1 MAVMRLRVV
10 CGLGET
16 IATFSP
22 TRAFVSVDL
31 PTFGLPHIVIIA
43 AFVIRPYP
51 P

>member
-10 CGLGET
+10 WGLGET

-31 PTFGLPHIVIIA
+31 PTFGRPQIVIIA
-43 AFVIRPYP
+43 AFVMCPCP